1 MAHKE
6 EWAEKIM
13 SFITHGVWKT
23 AGPQNREASISDMLK
38 LRVIEMKERRKKHA
52 INKVVQENPHLGY
65 DGVPKKQ
72 APLLG
77 LNDSSDFLK
86 A

>member
-13 SFITHGVWKT
+13 SFITHEVWKT
-23 AGPQNREASISDMLK
+23 TAAVGNKEGVSISDMLK

-72 APLLG
+72 APILN
-77 LNDSSDFLK
+77 LNDISE
-86 A
+86 

>member
-1 MAHKE
+1 
-6 EWAEKIM
+6 M
-13 SFITHGVWKT
+13 SFVTHSVWKT
-23 AGPQNREASISDMLK
+23 NAGGSGSVSDKLK

-72 APLLG
+72 APVLN
-77 LNDSSDFLK
+77 LNDSFD
-86 A
+86 

>member
-13 SFITHGVWKT
+13 SFITHEVWKT
-23 AGPQNREASISDMLK
+23 TATAGGNKEGVSISDMLK

-72 APLLG
+72 APILN
-77 LNDSSDFLK
+77 LNDISD
-86 A
+86 

>member
-13 SFITHGVWKT
+13 SFITHEVWKT
-23 AGPQNREASISDMLK
+23 ATAAGGKEGVSISDMLK

-72 APLLG
+72 APILN
-77 LNDSSDFLK
+77 LNDISD
-86 A
+86 

>member
-1 MAHKE
+1 MPCKE

-13 SFITHGVWKT
+13 SFVTHSVWKT
-23 AGPQNREASISDMLK
+23 VSGGGGGSVSDKLK

-72 APLLG
+72 ALVLN
-77 LNDSSDFLK
+77 LNDSFD
-86 A
+86 

>member
-13 SFITHGVWKT
+13 SFITHEVWKT
-23 AGPQNREASISDMLK
+23 TTAGGNKEGVSISDMLK

-72 APLLG
+72 APILN
-77 LNDSSDFLK
+77 LNDISD
-86 A
+86 

>member
-6 EWAEKIM
+6 DWAEKIT
-13 SFITHGVWKT
+13 SFITHNVWKT
-23 AGPQNREASISDMLK
+23 AGPQNNKEGGSISDMLK

-52 INKVVQENPHLGY
+52 INEVVQENPHLGY

-72 APLLG
+72 APILS
-77 LNDSSDFLK
+77 LNDITE
-86 A
+86 

>member
-13 SFITHGVWKT
+13 SFITHDVWKT
-23 AGPQNREASISDMLK
+23 NTAGGKEGMSIIDMLK

-72 APLLG
+72 APILN
-77 LNDSSDFLK
+77 LNDISD
-86 A
+86 

>member
-1 MAHKE
+1 MPSKE

-13 SFITHGVWKT
+13 SFVTHSVWKT
-23 AGPQNREASISDMLK
+23 VSGSGGGSVSDKLK

-52 INKVVQENPHLGY
+52 INKVVQDNPHLGY

-72 APLLG
+72 APVLN
-77 LNDSSDFLK
+77 LNDSFD
-86 A
+86 

>member
-13 SFITHGVWKT
+13 SFITHEVWKT
-23 AGPQNREASISDMLK
+23 TTAGGNKEGVSISDMLK

-72 APLLG
+72 APILN
-77 LNDSSDFLK
+77 LNDSTE
-86 A
+86 

>member
-13 SFITHGVWKT
+13 SFITHEVWKT
-23 AGPQNREASISDMLK
+23 ATAAGGNKEGVSISDMLK

-72 APLLG
+72 APILN
-77 LNDSSDFLK
+77 LNDLSE
-86 A
+86 

>member
-13 SFITHGVWKT
+13 SFITHSVWKT
-23 AGPQNREASISDMLK
+23 AAGGASGGISDMLK

-72 APLLG
+72 APVLS
-77 LNDSSDFLK
+77 LNDSID
-86 A
+86 

>member
-13 SFITHGVWKT
+13 SFITHEVWKT
-23 AGPQNREASISDMLK
+23 TTTGGNKEGVNISDMLK

-72 APLLG
+72 APILN
-77 LNDSSDFLK
+77 LNDISD
-86 A
+86 